1 MKSVCTAV
9 CLFTVSTRSMSG
21 APSSPSPPPSDAP
34 VRSLDFAAS
43 PDQEKR
49 RLAALHRY
57 EILDTDPEEAFDRI
71 TRIASHVFRAPL
83 AFVSLIDEDR
93 QWMKSCVGLQTTEID
108 LSESFCV
115 YTIQSDEPFIVKD
128 ASTDPR
134 FRDNRFVKGEP
145 NIRFYAGA
153 PLRTSDGHRI
163 GTLCVLDTEP
173 RPHVSP
179 DDVETLEHLA
189 ALVVDELELR
199 REVVRRRRREADLEA
214 ARKEADEARADAE
227 EANDTMARFFA
238 GVAHD
243 LQNPLTSIL
252 MLAELLQTLVGAEA
266 SGYVHRV
273 QRAGERM
280 QGMVESLLDLG
291 RLRSGILEL
300 ETHPEEVTGI
310 AQEAMAAAEERPE
323 AASRHA
329 RLIAPSQPVWAR
341 VDPDALRRVLGNLI
355 GNAFKHTE
363 PDDDV
368 VVRLR
373 QDDDVVVEVEDT
385 GPGIAPEVLDTLFDP
400 FTRGGEDTEGS
411 GLGLAIAHDLID
423 AMNGSIDV
431 SSTPAQGTCFVVTLP
446 SASG

>member
-1 MKSVCTAV
+1 
-9 CLFTVSTRSMSG
+9 
-21 APSSPSPPPSDAP
+21 
-34 VRSLDFAAS
+34 
-43 PDQEKR
+43 
-49 RLAALHRY
+49 
-57 EILDTDPEEAFDRI
+57 
-71 TRIASHVFRAPL
+71 
-83 AFVSLIDEDR
+83 
-93 QWMKSCVGLQTTEID
+93 
-108 LSESFCV
+108 
-115 YTIQSDEPFIVKD
+115 
-128 ASTDPR
+128 
-134 FRDNRFVKGEP
+134 
-145 NIRFYAGA
+145 
-153 PLRTSDGHRI
+153 
-163 GTLCVLDTEP
+163 
-173 RPHVSP
+173 
-179 DDVETLEHLA
+179 
-189 ALVVDELELR
+189 
-199 REVVRRRRREADLEA
+199 
-214 ARKEADEARADAE
+214 
-227 EANDTMARFFA
+227 
-238 GVAHD
+238 
-243 LQNPLTSIL
+243 
-252 MLAELLQTLVGAEA
+252 
-266 SGYVHRV
+266 
-273 QRAGERM
+273 M

-329 RLIAPSQPVWAR
+329 RIIAPSQPVWAR

-431 SSTPAQGTCFVVTLP
+431 SSTPAQGTCFIVTLP